1 MTRTEKIAA
10 VLLVA
15 LSIAAL
21 PLIAV
26 AQATEEPRVLG
37 GPDPVVPTE
46 GAEVTATA
54 EAPVPVELG
63 AVAEPPIPVPPET
76 LVAVKA
82 KDTQGIMEAIVAI
95 LTVLLPW
102 LLVRFTSIED
112 MSPKT
117 KQILGSLAAIVPPLV
132 AMFISA
138 NLTPAEAGTIAV
150 GGAGVTNGIHNY
162 LRQYAPAVA
171 GKLP

>member
-1 MTRTEKIAA
+1 MTRTEKFVA

-46 GAEVTATA
+46 GAEVTET
-54 EAPVPVELG
+54 
-63 AVAEPPIPVPPET
+63 VAEVPTAPGVAPETLPQAAPET
-76 LVAVKA
+76 LVAVKS
-82 KDTQGIMEAIVAI
+82 KDTQGGMEVLVAF

-102 LLVRFTSIED
+102 LLVRFTSIES

-162 LRQYAPAVA
+162 LRQYAPGVA